1 MLTFKL
7 FAALLAVVLP
17 PPAPSATSAS
27 ARPLKTI
34 ITVVSTPY
42 CNSLANH
49 FDAALVPMLGN
60 DRTLDG
66 ASIQLDNLNTLFD
79 QPNYEQRFLAVR
91 DRLGKQVTVLMN
103 SLDEIQREINQLRD
117 GSRLT
122 TDPQAAAQVH
132 QAAQEL
138 QTAYDKQRQLSIDL
152 QGMYQAMLS
161 YPIQRVHPALGGF
174 SRSEMAL
181 PADAK
186 DVKVYLKF
194 NSQRATIASSE
205 DKAVDVAYTAAET
218 NCTPKGSASPSPR
231 P

>member
-1 MLTFKL
+1 MLIFNL
-7 FAALLAVVLP
+7 FAALIAVVLP
-17 PPAPSATSAS
+17 PPSPSGTPAS

-49 FDAALVPMLGN
+49 FNAALVPMLGN

-66 ASIQLDNLNTLFD
+66 ASVQLDNLNELFKE
-79 QPNYEQRFLAVR
+79 PNYEQRFLQVR
-91 DRLGKQVTVLMN
+91 DRLGKQVTALMN

-117 GSRLT
+117 GSRLSN
-122 TDPQAAAQVH
+122 DPQAQAEVH

-174 SRSEMAL
+174 SPAEMNL

-186 DVKVYLKF
+186 NVKSYLKF
-194 NSQRATIASSE
+194 DHQRDTIDSSE
-205 DKAVDVAYTAAET
+205 DKAVDIAYTAVQS
-218 NCTPKGSASPSPR
+218 NCTSKK
-231 P
+231 

>member
-1 MLTFKL
+1 MSIFNL
-7 FAALLAVVLP
+7 FAALLAIVLP
-17 PPAPSATSAS
+17 PLSPGATPAS

-42 CNSLANH
+42 CNSLADH
-49 FDAALVPMLGN
+49 FNAALVPMLGN

-66 ASIQLDNLNTLFD
+66 VSVQLDDVNTLFSE
-79 QPNYEQRFLAVR
+79 PNYEQRFLQVR
-91 DRLGKQVTVLMN
+91 DRLGKQVTALMG

-122 TDPQAAAQVH
+122 NDAKAAAQVH

-152 QGMYQAMLS
+152 QGMYHAMLT
-161 YPIQRVHPALGGF
+161 YPIQRVHPPLGGF
-174 SRSEMAL
+174 SPAEMAM

-186 DVKVYLKF
+186 DVKSFLKF
-194 NSQRATIASSE
+194 DRQRDTIASSE
-205 DKAVDVAYTAAET
+205 DNAVDVAYAAVQA
-218 NCTPKGSASPSPR
+218 NCTTKK
-231 P
+231 

>member
-1 MLTFKL
+1 MLIFNL

-17 PPAPSATSAS
+17 APSPSAASAS
-27 ARPLKTI
+27 ARPLRTI
-34 ITVVSTPY
+34 ITVISTPY
-42 CNSLANH
+42 CNSLADH
-49 FDAALVPMLGN
+49 FNAAFVPMLAN

-66 ASIQLDNLNTLFD
+66 ASVQLDNLNTLFNE
-79 QPNYEQRFLAVR
+79 PNYEQRFLQVR

-122 TDPQAAAQVH
+122 TDAQAAAQVH
-132 QAAQEL
+132 QAAQDL

-174 SRSEMAL
+174 SPAEMAL

-186 DVKVYLKF
+186 DVKSYLKF
-194 NSQRATIASSE
+194 NSQRKTIDSSE
-205 DKAVDVAYTAAET
+205 DKAVDIAYTAAQT
-218 NCTPKGSASPSPR
+218 SCTPKK
-231 P
+231 

>member
-1 MLTFKL
+1 MLILNL
-7 FAALLAVVLP
+7 FAAVLAVMLP
-17 PPAPSATSAS
+17 PPTPAATTPSE
-27 ARPLKTI
+27 RQLKTI
-34 ITVVSTPY
+34 ITVISTPY

-49 FDAALVPMLGN
+49 FNAAFVPMLAN
-60 DRTLDG
+60 DRTLD
-66 ASIQLDNLNTLFD
+66 ASSVQLDNLDTLFNE
-79 QPNYEQRFLAVR
+79 PNYEQRFLAVR
-91 DRLGKQVTVLMN
+91 DKLGRQVTVLMN
-103 SLDEIQREINQLRD
+103 SLDEIQHEINQLRD

-174 SRSEMAL
+174 SRAEMAL

-186 DVKVYLKF
+186 DVKSYLKF
-194 NSQRATIASSE
+194 NSQRNTIATSE
-205 DKAVDVAYTAAET
+205 EKAVDIAYTAAQT
-218 NCTPKGSASPSPR
+218 NCTPKK
-231 P
+231 

>member
-1 MLTFKL
+1 MLIFNL
-7 FAALLAVVLP
+7 FAALIAVVLP
-17 PPAPSATSAS
+17 PPSPGATSAS

-34 ITVVSTPY
+34 ITVISTPY

-49 FDAALVPMLGN
+49 FNAALVPMLGN

-66 ASIQLDNLNTLFD
+66 ASVQLDNLNELFNE
-79 QPNYEQRFLAVR
+79 PNYEQRFLQVR
-91 DRLGKQVTVLMN
+91 DRLGKQVTALMN

-122 TDPQAAAQVH
+122 NDPQAAAQVH

-161 YPIQRVHPALGGF
+161 YPIQRVHPPLGGF
-174 SRSEMAL
+174 SPAEMAL

-186 DVKVYLKF
+186 NVKVYLKF
-194 NSQRATIASSE
+194 DSQRKTIATSE
-205 DKAVDVAYTAAET
+205 DNAVETAYTAVQA
-218 NCTPKGSASPSPR
+218 NCMTKK
-231 P
+231 

>member
-1 MLTFKL
+1 MLITKL
-7 FAALLAVVLP
+7 FAALLAVMLP
-17 PPAPSATSAS
+17 VPSPSAS
-27 ARPLKTI
+27 AASPRQLRTI
-34 ITVVSTPY
+34 ITVISTPY

-49 FDAALVPMLGN
+49 FNAALVPMLGN

-66 ASIQLDNLNTLFD
+66 ASVQLDNLNALFNE
-79 QPNYEQRFLAVR
+79 PNYEQRFLAVR
-91 DRLGKQVTVLMN
+91 DRMGKQVTVLME

-152 QGMYQAMLS
+152 QGMYQAMLR
-161 YPIQRVHPALGGF
+161 YPITRVHPALGGF
-174 SRSEMAL
+174 SQSEMAL

-186 DVKVYLKF
+186 NVKSYLKF
-194 NSQRATIASSE
+194 DSQRATISSSE
-205 DKAVDVAYTAAET
+205 DKAVDIAYTAAQA
-218 NCTPKGSASPSPR
+218 NCIPKK
-231 P
+231 

>member
-1 MLTFKL
+1 MLIFNL
-7 FAALLAVVLP
+7 FAALVAVTL
-17 PPAPSATSAS
+17 PAPSPTAA
-27 ARPLKTI
+27 PLKTI

-42 CNSLANH
+42 CNSLADH
-49 FDAALVPMLGN
+49 FNAALVPMLGN

-66 ASIQLDNLNTLFD
+66 VSVQLDDINTLFNE
-79 QPNYEQRFLAVR
+79 PNYEQRFLQVR
-91 DRLGKQVTVLMN
+91 DRLGKQVTALMT

-122 TDPQAAAQVH
+122 TDPKAAAQVH

-152 QGMYQAMLS
+152 QGTYQAMLS
-161 YPIQRVHPALGGF
+161 YPITRVHPALGGF
-174 SRSEMAL
+174 SQAEMRM

-186 DVKVYLKF
+186 DVKSYLKF
-194 NSQRATIASSE
+194 NSQRGTIASSE
-205 DKAVDVAYTAAET
+205 DKAVDIAYSAAQA
-218 NCTPKGSASPSPR
+218 NCMTKGGASPSPH

>member
-1 MLTFKL
+1 MLIFNL
-7 FAALLAVVLP
+7 FAALIAVVLP
-17 PPAPSATSAS
+17 PPSPGATSAS

-34 ITVVSTPY
+34 ITVISTPY

-49 FDAALVPMLGN
+49 FNAALVPMLGN

-66 ASIQLDNLNTLFD
+66 ASVQLDNLNELFNE
-79 QPNYEQRFLAVR
+79 PNYEQRFLQVR
-91 DRLGKQVTVLMN
+91 DRLGKQVTALMN

-122 TDPQAAAQVH
+122 NDPQAAAQVH

-161 YPIQRVHPALGGF
+161 YPIQRVHPPLGGF
-174 SRSEMAL
+174 SPAEMAL

-186 DVKVYLKF
+186 NVKVYLKF
-194 NSQRATIASSE
+194 DSQRKTIATSE
-205 DKAVDVAYTAAET
+205 DNAVEIAYTAVQA
-218 NCTPKGSASPSPR
+218 NCMTKK
-231 P
+231 